1 MKDDELVL
9 REYRD
14 IYRKYLKD
22 GIIDMDKRMKHPFS
36 FQIYTLEAAVP
47 QVDGTV
53 PPSRQTPY
61 WIVYVKKGSAEK
73 SIGLYTFPIREN
85 TLYIVPKRMMHSS
98 RDWSLD
104 CTGYVLLFNIDFFL
118 NNAFPRQH
126 IMRRKVL
133 RSSIRPYLYLDE
145 TQAQPIKDILDT
157 IYREHGDDMAEKNE
171 MIAIKILELLIGA
184 DRLFT
189 EAEQVEGHVVY
200 HPVLEKFYK
209 LLDTHFTR
217 ERGVAFYAEALH
229 LHPNSLNHVVK
240 TQSGLTAKQS
250 IHERVITEAK
260 YLLSQTDLGI
270 KTVAHRLGFDEP
282 NNFSAFFQKQ
292 TGVTPMAYRASL

>member
-1 MKDDELVL
+1 MKDDEFVL

-14 IYRKYLKD
+14 IYRKFLKD

-36 FQIYTLEAAVP
+36 FQIYTLETAVP
-47 QVDGTV
+47 EVNGTV

-61 WIVYVKKGSAEK
+61 WITLVRKGSAEK

-85 TLYIVPKRMMHSS
+85 TLFIVPKRIMHSS

-104 CTGYVLLFNIDFFL
+104 CQGYVIVFNVDFFL
-118 NNAFPRQH
+118 NNAFPKQH
-126 IMRRKVL
+126 IIKRKVL
-133 RSSIRPYLYLDE
+133 RHSIRPYLYLDE
-145 TQAQPIKDILDT
+145 TQAAQMQDIFDT
-157 IYREHGDDMAEKNE
+157 IYTEHGADAAEKNE
-171 MIAIKILELLIGA
+171 MIAIKILELLISA

-189 EAEQVEGHVVY
+189 EAEQVSGEVVY

-209 LLDTHFTR
+209 LLDANFSK
-217 ERGVAFYAEALH
+217 ERNVAFYAEALH
-229 LHPNSLNHVVK
+229 MHPNSLNHVIK
-240 TQSGLTAKQS
+240 TQSGLTTKQS
-250 IHERVITEAK
+250 IHERVVTEAK
-260 YLLSQTDLGI
+260 YLLAQTDLNI

-292 TGVTPMAYRASL
+292 TGMTPMAYRESV